1 MIEET
6 RICNKCG
13 RELPIDRFELMKPK
27 NKNPYHLKTCK
38 DCRNTYINGLKKKE
52 REVTISENI
61 EILIHRSYKKINPY
75 RILDLSKTEIEPIGK
90 DEIFVKLMDYKD
102 LWLSNYGR
110 AIKLLYGK
118 FTLLKGTY
126 DKDGALRYRVDKNVF
141 CDGKWTYKKTT
152 LYAAPEV
159 VREFI
164 VNPDTVN
171 NVFVWHRGFDKKD
184 NYYKNLYPLNK
195 DQYYAVKR
203 YFNKNGDDSEDVIVN
218 IMNNIKYKPDNWNK
232 KCMEPT
238 MCGIGYLGK
247 KNVDRNSVAYIR
259 WHDMIHR
266 CYNDKFHKRQ
276 PQYAQCTVCEEWLN
290 FSNFEKWYN
299 EHFYQIEGETMDLDK
314 DILIKGNKEYSPA
327 TCCIVP
333 HCINTL
339 FLTGKK
345 GRGDLP
351 MGMYYDSEKRKYRAT
366 MSYQG
371 IQIKIGRFDTIEDA
385 FNRYKVYKED
395 FIQDIAEQ
403 YKGMIPDKMYQA
415 MLNWKIEITD

>member
-1 MIEET
+1 M
-6 RICNKCG
+6 R
-13 RELPIDRFELMKPK
+13 P
-27 NKNPYHLKTCK
+27 
-38 DCRNTYINGLKKKE
+38 
-52 REVTISENI
+52 
-61 EILIHRSYKKINPY
+61 
-75 RILDLSKTEIEPIGK
+75 
-90 DEIFVKLMDYKD
+90 
-102 LWLSNYGR
+102 
-110 AIKLLYGK
+110 LY
-118 FTLLKGTY
+118 
-126 DKDGALRYRVDKNVF
+126 
-141 CDGKWTYKKTT
+141 
-152 LYAAPEV
+152 
-159 VREFI
+159 
-164 VNPDTVN
+164 
-171 NVFVWHRGFDKKD
+171 
-184 NYYKNLYPLNK
+184 
-195 DQYYAVKR
+195 
-203 YFNKNGDDSEDVIVN
+203 
-218 IMNNIKYKPDNWNK
+218 
-232 KCMEPT
+232 
-238 MCGIGYLGK
+238 GIGYLGK
-247 KNVDRNSVAYIR
+247 KNADRNSVAYIR